1 MRDAKD
7 TLSRS
12 SGSGNEDDTG
22 LGYGRTFKAI
32 EVMPEHV
39 HLFLEASPDEAPSMI
54 ARTLKSISAVHI
66 FTAFISKAEGTQVL
80 GIRTVVS
87 WMLLRECRCNH
98 RGKCEKV
105 HREPEVEHRRY
116 RMMRKRRVA
125 GLIAIAA
132 IVLFIVADML
142 FSLDLPRQ
150 NFLTHLITLICL
162 LFIGWCFLLH
172 LGK

>member
-1 MRDAKD
+1 MKDAKD

-66 FTAFISKAEGTQVL
+66 FTAFPKLKERKFWGSGLWFRGCYYGSVGAITEESVKRYIENQKSTIGGT
-80 GIRTVVS
+80 
-87 WMLLRECRCNH
+87 E
-98 RGKCEKV
+98 
-105 HREPEVEHRRY
+105 
-116 RMMRKRRVA
+116 
-125 GLIAIAA
+125 
-132 IVLFIVADML
+132 
-142 FSLDLPRQ
+142 
-150 NFLTHLITLICL
+150 
-162 LFIGWCFLLH
+162 
-172 LGK
+172 